1 MGGNAVSEL
10 PSLIAK
16 GVTDPSVAESRSKMG
31 VMTMS
36 GSKGASLQGP
46 EEKANRVSQG
56 NKGGW
61 ADGGGRPPQCRV
73 TVKGHRFQTQA
84 SSQTESPLTE
94 RGAEFQEENSVTP
107 LQVCVTGIDLQAH
120 FGDAGSV
127 PGHSDKAN
135 TVVKWVKWIFWFPN
149 AYKVIFT

>member
-56 NKGGW
+56 NKGG
-61 ADGGGRPPQCRV
+61 
-73 TVKGHRFQTQA
+73 
-84 SSQTESPLTE
+84 
-94 RGAEFQEENSVTP
+94 
-107 LQVCVTGIDLQAH
+107 
-120 FGDAGSV
+120 
-127 PGHSDKAN
+127 
-135 TVVKWVKWIFWFPN
+135 
-149 AYKVIFT
+149 